1 MRCPEHD
8 IVEVQ
13 ASDIII
19 ASHPSG
25 IVVMTVA
32 CPGGG
37 PGLRVKIS
45 RDRAVQ
51 LRDGGATWIVPDATG
66 GHTLPRRPI
75 PPTQGGATVP
85 PSLDVASYSSPS
97 PLGPLDEAA
106 VAKLVD
112 DLEKLGASP
121 GDVAAFETNV
131 ATQQRRRTGGVS

>member
-97 PLGPLDEAA
+97 PLGPLNEAA
-106 VAKLVD
+106 IERFLAH
-112 DLEKLGASP
+112 LEPLAAPGDTAASEQRVISALRRRIGGAS
-121 GDVAAFETNV
+121 
-131 ATQQRRRTGGVS
+131 